1 MGKSTISMAM
11 ASSSQTVNVYQ
22 AGYIKPYE
30 PGENEGMT
38 FASQSEGV
46 VTLSFNDHNHDS
58 NNSSNGNNHLKKT
71 VIRTVIGNFI

>member
-38 FASQSEGV
+38 FASQSGGV
-46 VTLSFNDHNHDS
+46 FTLSFNDHNHDS
-58 NNSSNGNNHLKKT
+58 TNSSNGNNHFKKQW
-71 VIRTVIGNFI
+71 